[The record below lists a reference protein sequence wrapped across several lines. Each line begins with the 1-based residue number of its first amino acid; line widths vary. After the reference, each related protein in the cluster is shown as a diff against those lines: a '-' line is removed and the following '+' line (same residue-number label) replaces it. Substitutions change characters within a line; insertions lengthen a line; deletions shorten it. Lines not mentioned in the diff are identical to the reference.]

1 MDEDLREPLVR
12 RQGSQ
17 VYMRV
22 ARGSAHTVSQ
32 DGLGAWEGGLITKG
46 APAWASPGR
55 KCLSLSVTRT
65 FFTSGQY
72 ALFSND

>member
-1 MDEDLREPLVR
+1 MEPTLNQITR
-12 RQGSQ
+12 NNNRFQGFEQKQTS
-17 VYMRV
+17 
-22 ARGSAHTVSQ
+22 SHTVSQ